1 MLQFQEL
8 KKKEEKLGK
17 AEAKQRMSSGSMG
30 ANNSTSNLDR
40 IGTPGDKSLSNG
52 EKPTTGVS
60 LGTEDNMSAPSRIW
74 QSMITSGP
82 SEYQLK
88 SPFRSTVH
96 PSLCLPNR
104 AVVVDEAHPSSIV
117 AFTLAKRE
125 SADFFTNHLWQWH
138 VLFPKYLNVNL
149 AYVWTRKKGEICEVD

>member
-40 IGTPGDKSLSNG
+40 IGTPGDKSSSNG
-52 EKPTTGVS
+52 EKPTTGGS

-125 SADFFTNHLWQWH
+125 SADFFTNHFTAVTCL
-138 VLFPKYLNVNL
+138 VSKSI
-149 AYVWTRKKGEICEVD
+149 KMSI